1 MKFEN
6 TQVFNFEGAF
16 RGMRNPLESWDKS
29 DSQFCLTD
37 IYMDDTLTEVC
48 DAWIEHEN
56 VGRKE
61 RGAEELSY
69 EMQNCQEY
77 YEVLEKYENWL
88 LQEGLLRQSDYGV
101 NVYDV
106 AFLGPKDLTLAQKL
120 ILAGPEHYKFMRQ
133 IFVSVDITAPIYYW
147 KEFDTYKVGTTA
159 NSTSTMHKLT
169 SKPITMNCF
178 EIGDYDEDLYVPRA
192 DQSNSDEDWEDHWH
206 VDSIWFHLIECL
218 EDLRQ
223 AINAE
228 ADPTRKKALWKE
240 LIRVLPQSWLQ
251 TRTVT
256 MSYANLRNM
265 YFQRRNHKLKE
276 WHEFCNWISKLPY
289 GGELIM
295 LEEKGE

>member
-16 RGMRNPLESWDKS
+16 RGLRNPLESWNKS

-48 DAWIEHEN
+48 DAWIKHEN
-56 VGRKE
+56 VGRRK
-61 RGAEELSY
+61 RGLEELSHD
-69 EMQNCQEY
+69 MQGYQEY

-88 LQEGLLRQSDYGV
+88 LNEGLLRQSDYGA

-106 AFLGPKDLTLAQKL
+106 AFLGPNDLGLAQKL
-120 ILAGPEHYKFMRQ
+120 ILAGPEHCKFMRQ
-133 IFVSVDITAPIYYW
+133 IFVSVDVTAPLYWW

-169 SKPITMNCF
+169 SKPITKDCF
-178 EIGDYDEDLYVPRA
+178 EYDDALSPV
-192 DQSNSDEDWEDHWH
+192 
-206 VDSIWFHLIECL
+206 IEMTQN
-218 EDLRQ
+218 Q
-223 AINAE
+223 AINLCE
-228 ADPTRKKALWKE
+228 NLRQLYIETKDKAYWRALVQ
-240 LIRVLPQSWLQ
+240 LLPQGWLQ

-256 MSYANLRNM
+256 MSYANLRNI
-265 YFQRRNHKLKE
+265 YFQRRDHKLEE
-276 WHEFCNWISKLPY
+276 WNKFCNWISKLPY

>member
-16 RGMRNPLESWDKS
+16 RGMRNPLESWKKS

-56 VGRKE
+56 IGRRE
-61 RGAEELSY
+61 RGVEELSY
-69 EMQNCQEY
+69 DMQNYQKY

-88 LQEGLLRQSDYGV
+88 LQEGLLRQSDYGA

-106 AFLGPKDLTLAQKL
+106 AFLGPNDLGLAQKL
-120 ILAGPEHYKFMRQ
+120 ILAGTEHCKFMRQ
-133 IFVSVDITAPIYYW
+133 IFVSVDITAPFYWW
-147 KEFDTYKVGTTA
+147 KEFDTYKIGTTA

-169 SKPITMNCF
+169 SKPITKDMF
-178 EIGDYDEDLYVPRA
+178 EFDNGDELEITNYTVPHGGECGLIYSDYQEDII
-192 DQSNSDEDWEDHWH
+192 DMCET
-206 VDSIWFHLIECL
+206 
-218 EDLRQ
+218 LRQ
-223 AINAE
+223 KYLETKDKRYWRALVQILPNAF
-228 ADPTRKKALWKE
+228 
-240 LIRVLPQSWLQ
+240 LQ
-251 TRTVT
+251 TRTVSL
-256 MSYANLRNM
+256 SYANLRNM
-265 YFQRRNHKLKE
+265 YFQRRDHKLIE
-276 WHEFCNWISKLPY
+276 WHKFCDWISKLPY